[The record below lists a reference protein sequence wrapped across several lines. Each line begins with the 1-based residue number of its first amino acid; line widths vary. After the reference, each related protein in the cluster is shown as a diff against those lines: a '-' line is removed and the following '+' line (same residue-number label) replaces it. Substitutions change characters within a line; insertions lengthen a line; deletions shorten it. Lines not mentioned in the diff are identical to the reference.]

1 MYDKY
6 STIEYFSL
14 FEPYFMWETIK
25 QIFEVPSLRK
35 KLLFIFAILVVYRLA
50 ANIPLPGV
58 DVLALKKLFEDN
70 AFLGL
75 LNIFSGGGLSN
86 ISIVLLGVA
95 PYITAS
101 IIMQLMTT
109 LVPALE
115 RMYKEEGEQ
124 GRQKFNMITRILT
137 VPLAALQSFSML
149 ALLQSQNIVGNMA
162 PFTMAVIIIT
172 ATAGTVFLM
181 WLGELITEK
190 GLGNGVSI
198 IIFAGIVSSLPTMF
212 SRLLSTWDPSQFFVY
227 IMFFLVGAVT
237 IAGVILVNEGQRTIP
252 VAYAKRIR
260 GANTYGGSSTHL
272 PLKVNQAGVIPII
285 FAVSLLLIPTMLA
298 NFLVTSSNPT
308 VASIATTVSVWFQNQ
323 LIYGSIYFVLIVIF
337 TYFYTAVVF
346 DPNKIAEN
354 LQKQGGYIPGIR
366 PGNTTAE
373 YLYHIMNRITL
384 AGAFFLGLIAVLP
397 FVMQG
402 LTGISSMSLGGVS
415 ILIVVSVVL
424 ETIKQIQSQMM
435 MRSYET
441 L

>member
-1 MYDKY
+1 
-6 STIEYFSL
+6 
-14 FEPYFMWETIK
+14 MWQTLTRAF
-25 QIFEVPSLRK
+25 QVPSLRNK
-35 KLLFIFAILVVYRLA
+35 IVFILALLVVYRIA

-58 DVLALKKLFEDN
+58 DVLALKRLFEDN

-101 IIMQLMTT
+101 IIMQLLTT
-109 LVPALE
+109 LVPSLE
-115 RMYKEEGEQ
+115 RLYKEEGEQ
-124 GRQKFNMITRILT
+124 GRQKFNMITRWLT

-149 ALLQSQNIVGNMA
+149 SLLRSQNILGDIA
-162 PFTMAVIIIT
+162 PFTMAVIIIS
-172 ATAGTVFLM
+172 ATAGTIFLM

-190 GLGNGVSI
+190 GLGNGVSL
-198 IIFAGIVSSLPTMF
+198 IIFAGIVSSLPTAV
-212 SRLLSTWDPSQFFVY
+212 SRFVATWDPSQFFVY
-227 IMFFLVGAVT
+227 IMFLFVGAAT

-252 VAYAKRIR
+252 VTYAKRMR
-260 GANTYGGSSTHL
+260 GANSYGGSSTHL

-285 FAVSLLLIPTMLA
+285 FAVSLILIPTMIA
-298 NFLVTSSNPT
+298 NFLVTSSHQN
-308 VASIATTVSVWFQNQ
+308 VASTAVKVSGWLQDQ
-323 LIYGSIYFVLIVIF
+323 LVYGSIYFVLVVVF

-346 DPNKIAEN
+346 DPNKISEN

-366 PGNTTAE
+366 PGRTTAE

-384 AGAFFLGLIAVLP
+384 AGALFLGLIAVMP
-397 FVMQG
+397 YIVQG
-402 LTGISSMSLGGVS
+402 LTGIQSVSLGGVS